1 MVANRTGGTE
11 AQINNNGS
19 TLFGNR
25 CMTLQETAVRGKFLG
40 AVCRGLLVPRKQTPS
55 YGRPMCGGRQV
66 AIDVMK
72 HAVISKF
79 NDMRPGLYR
88 ELFKDVCEKARTG
101 NSHTARRIV
110 AFDPFAPA
118 AFAVRIGITAWAA
131 LRETAL
137 KGAPGIYWK
146 QVWGYG
152 IAAWTALLIVKVL
165 LGYGLQ
171 VSAARYLEHY
181 ERTHAGKGRN
191 PVRAAPSRQEGKKV
205 D

>member
-1 MVANRTGGTE
+1 MHAGDQQDRGWCGVCVYLPNSGSSFSPPGICPEFPGATLDRTTK
-11 AQINNNGS
+11 AQPI
-19 TLFGNR
+19 THK
-25 CMTLQETAVRGKFLG
+25 CHI
-40 AVCRGLLVPRKQTPS
+40 
-55 YGRPMCGGRQV
+55 CGGRQV
-66 AIDVMK
+66 AIDVIK

-118 AFAVRIGITAWAA
+118 AFAVRIGITAWTA
-131 LRETAL
+131 LRETGL
-137 KGAPGIYWK
+137 KGAPSITWK
-146 QVWGYG
+146 QFWAYG
-152 IAAWTALLIVKVL
+152 IAAWTTLLFIKVL

-171 VSAARYLEHY
+171 VSAAHYLDHY
-181 ERTHAGKGRN
+181 DRTHAGKGRN